1 MAWIVRSVAGV
12 GLIPARDGNM
22 AAERSVLD

>member
-1 MAWIVRSVAGV
+1 MAWIVRAVAGI

-22 AAERSVLD
+22 AAEHRVLD